1 MDPLLATLVL
11 ILLALLGARVSFST
25 QRVPAGPRLLFRT
38 GIHYALA
45 GMALGPLGLE
55 LLTAGAV
62 EQLYPLMGLGLGW
75 IGFLFGMQL
84 DRASLRLFPISFYV
98 LALGQAA
105 LAFLLILGLA
115 RVGTSLAGLEGDVVS
130 LMVLAAAATA
140 CITTPAGIALV
151 SANFLVRGNVGQLL
165 FFIASVDGIVG
176 ILALQITY
184 AVYHPAEM
192 VAELGNVPALGWVAV
207 AVGLGVIL
215 GIVFLWL
222 TRPRPGREEL
232 VLFLLGMA
240 ALGGGAALQLQLS
253 PLFVCTVMGAVVAN
267 LAQDR
272 QRVFQ
277 ALEKW
282 EKPVYVTFLMLA
294 GALLTFETFW
304 VVPLAAAYALVRG
317 AAKVAA
323 SAALVPIL
331 PLPFAAPRRLGLGL
345 IPQGGISLAMAVSL
359 VLTYSGLRL
368 PGGHNAAE
376 VLFAVILLGVV
387 LSEISGPFLTHNVLR
402 RAGEI
407 SPRVEEALAEG
418 DERRA
423 EEAAIKD
430 TAPAQV
436 GADEEPPEEPTGGA
450 P

>member
-25 QRVPAGPRLLFRT
+25 QRVPPGPRLLFRT

-45 GMALGPLGLE
+45 GVALGPLGLE
-55 LLTAGAV
+55 LLTRDAV

-84 DRASLRLFPISFYV
+84 DRATLRHFPPAFYA
-98 LALGQAA
+98 LAFGQAA
-105 LAFLLILGLA
+105 LTFVLVLVVARTGLA
-115 RVGTSLAGLEGDVVS
+115 AVGVGGDVVG
-130 LMVLAAAATA
+130 LMTLVAAATA
-140 CITTPAGIALV
+140 SITTPAGIAMV
-151 SANFLVRGNVGQLL
+151 SANFLVRGNVGRLL
-165 FFIASVDGIVG
+165 FFIASVDALVGIV
-176 ILALQITY
+176 ALQITY
-184 AVYHPAEM
+184 AVYHRS
-192 VAELGNVPALGWVAV
+192 ELVGGLGTVPGLGWVAV

-240 ALGGGAALQLQLS
+240 ALAGGAALQLQLS
-253 PLFVCTVMGAVVAN
+253 PLFVCTIMGAVVAN

-272 QRVFQ
+272 QRIFQ

-282 EKPVYVTFLMLA
+282 EKPVYVTFLMLG
-294 GALLTFETFW
+294 GALVTLETFW
-304 VVPLAAAYALVRG
+304 VVPLALGYAAIRA
-317 AAKVAA
+317 AAKLGA
-323 SAALVPIL
+323 SAVLVPLI
-331 PLPFAAPRRLGLGL
+331 PLPFETPRRLGLGL

-359 VLTYSGLRL
+359 MLTYSGLQL
-368 PGGHNAAE
+368 PGGAGATE
-376 VLFAVILLGVV
+376 TVFGIILLGVI
-387 LSEISGPFLTHNVLR
+387 LSELGGPFLTHQVLR

-407 SPRVEEALAEG
+407 SPRVEEALAKG

-423 EEAAIKD
+423 EEVAIRD
-430 TAPAQV
+430 TSPAQV
-436 GADEEPPEEPTGGA
+436 AGDEGEPEPEDEA
-450 P
+450 

>member
-25 QRVPAGPRLLFRT
+25 ERVPAGPRLLFRT

-45 GMALGPLGLE
+45 GIVLGPLGLE
-55 LLTAGAV
+55 LLSRSAV

-84 DRASLRLFPISFYV
+84 DRGTLRHFPPSYYA

-105 LAFLLILGLA
+105 VTFALIFVVA
-115 RVGTSLAGLEGDVVS
+115 RVGLGALGYEGEVVGV
-130 LMVLAAAATA
+130 MTAAAAATA
-140 CITTPAGIALV
+140 CITTPAGIAMV

-165 FFIASVDGIVG
+165 FFIASVDALVG

-184 AVYHPAEM
+184 SVYHPAEM

-215 GIVFLWL
+215 GIMFLWL

-232 VLFLLGMA
+232 VLFLLGTA
-240 ALGGGAALQLQLS
+240 ALAGGAALQLQLS

-272 QRVFQ
+272 QRIFQ

-282 EKPVYVTFLMLA
+282 EKPIYVTFLMLA
-294 GALLTFETFW
+294 GALLTFQAFW
-304 VVPLAAAYALVRG
+304 VVPMAFAYTLVRG
-317 AAKVAA
+317 AAKVLA
-323 SAALVPIL
+323 SATLVPLI

-359 VLTYSGLRL
+359 MLTYSGLRL
-368 PGGHNAAE
+368 PDGDSAAE
-376 VLFAVILLGVV
+376 ALFAVILLGVV
-387 LSEISGPFLTHNVLR
+387 FSEITGPFLTHLVLR

-418 DERRA
+418 DQRGA
-423 EEAAIKD
+423 VEAAIKD
-430 TAPAQV
+430 TSAAQQ
-436 GADEEPPEEPTGGA
+436 GGDEDRPPDGTPG
-450 P
+450 